1 MNGVHVDVDILFHAV
16 TNHDVVR
23 NVEYTHK
30 NLCNTQIQKDGH
42 LMRTI
47 LFDLVTQQK
56 NTQTMQTDGDAMEH
70 EKHVVQNGIN
80 C

>member
-1 MNGVHVDVDILFHAV
+1 
-16 TNHDVVR
+16 
-23 NVEYTHK
+23 
-30 NLCNTQIQKDGH
+30 
-42 LMRTI
+42 MRTI